1 MTIQYCNDVSAAAWI
16 VQANI
21 PWTRLVGFGPA
32 DFPAYARLRFIPDPT
47 KPGQKEADVNIAY
60 DHPTDMEQT
69 QRALDHL
76 RSFTAT
82 PEDCYFCVWE
92 GHSDVHFRLSVLDG
106 PMVTIPNRRYFLFH
120 GSLTDL
126 GSSNE
131 IYEGGAH
138 MLTSRLRSPGR
149 LTTVGAS
156 PATSTPTGPESEP
169 SKQRSTHSS
178 TRPSSTSSQLN
189 QPSLNPPTTN
199 H

>member
-21 PWTRLVGFGPA
+21 PWTQLVGFGPP

-131 IYEGGAH
+131 IYEGGAAYAD
-138 MLTSRLRSPGR
+138 L
-149 LTTVGAS
+149 S
-156 PATSTPTGPESEP
+156 PAFAWPADHSWCLASDVDPTGESEP

-178 TRPSSTSSQLN
+178 TPPSSTSSQLN

>member
-1 MTIQYCNDVSAAAWI
+1 M
-16 VQANI
+16 QASI
-21 PWTRLVGFGPA
+21 LWTQLVGFGPP

-47 KPGQKEADVNIAY
+47 EPGQKEADVNIAY
-60 DHPTDMEQT
+60 DHPSDMEQT

-82 PEDCYFCVWE
+82 PEDCYCCVWE
-92 GHSDVHFRLSVLDG
+92 GHSDAHFRLSVLDG

-126 GSSNE
+126 AAAGTKSMR
-131 IYEGGAH
+131 ARH
-138 MLTSRLRSPGR
+138 MLTSRQRSPGR

-178 TRPSSTSSQLN
+178 TPLSSTSSQLD

-199 H
+199 